1 MLVVREDIGR
11 HNAVDKVIGWALEHG
26 RVPPRG
32 SVLLVSGRASF
43 ELTQKAVV
51 AGIPVLAAVSAPSS
65 LAVSLAEESGLTLVA
80 FLREDSMNVY
90 TRADR
95 IT

>member
-1 MLVVREDIGR
+1 
-11 HNAVDKVIGWALEHG
+11 
-26 RVPPRG
+26 
-32 SVLLVSGRASF
+32 
-43 ELTQKAVV
+43 LTQKAVL

-65 LAVSLAEESGLTLVA
+65 LAASLAEECGLTLVA
-80 FLREDSMNVY
+80 FLRGDSMNVY

>member
-1 MLVVREDIGR
+1 VREDIGR
-11 HNAVDKVIGWALEHG
+11 HNAVDKVIGWALEHESM
-26 RVPPRG
+26 PMAA

-43 ELTQKAVV
+43 ELTQKAVM

-65 LAVSLAEESGLTLVA
+65 LAVSLAEESGITLVA
-80 FLREDSMNVY
+80 FLRDDSMNIY